1 MKSEKN
7 FIDYYEMFGLD
18 RSMTESQLKKAL
30 GKLSFENS
38 QREGCTDPNNIK
50 ERKEVLLTKKIILEA
65 MKTLGNAA
73 RRKEYD
79 ARLDEAIRAGTVS
92 HEKSREVQD
101 IIERT
106 RKYYEQR
113 KYELALSSAQEA
125 IKNNANSDEMYEIM
139 TRSYF
144 MLGDYYESLDAV
156 DKGANI
162 FQNAVGLWWLRIRI
176 RIMMEMYDEAQA
188 ELNEALVKFQQNPQ
202 FAAEQAYLYFHSGQF
217 DVGKRIIDSYLS
229 QNPSDMQYRQYVAYN
244 LIEISNYCYKYDSQA
259 EIACIVKQQDYEQC
273 LQLVTW
279 ANEYYQDDYTLEVL
293 QDIQSYGELKYDE
306 DNKIKSIAYMGV
318 TILAAVVGLC
328 MLIGGA
334 EGAYIAFII
343 AAIGFVFKK
352 VIDKYSYCAVWEI
365 NRDYY
370 RGYKENSGNWLYN
383 IASAPFDVVMSLFQ

>member
-18 RSMTESQLKKAL
+18 RSMTEGQLKKAL

-65 MKTLGNAA
+65 MKTLGNAT

-125 IKNNANSDEMYEIM
+125 LKNNANSDEMYEIM

-162 FQNAVGLWWLRIRI
+162 FQNAIGLWWLRIRI

-188 ELNEALVKFQQNPQ
+188 ELNEALNKFQQNPQ

-229 QNPSDMQYRQYVAYN
+229 HNPSDMQYRQYVAYN

-306 DNKIKSIAYMGV
+306 DNKIKSIVYMGV

-343 AAIGFVFKK
+343 AAIGFVLKK

-383 IASAPFDVVMSLFQ
+383 IASAPFDVAMSWFQ

>member
-65 MKTLGNAA
+65 IKTLGNAA

-125 IKNNANSDEMYEIM
+125 LKNNANSDEMYEIM

-162 FQNAVGLWWLRIRI
+162 FQNAIGLWWLRIRI

-188 ELNEALVKFQQNPQ
+188 ELNEALNKFQQNPQ

-259 EIACIVKQQDYEQC
+259 EIACIIKQQDYEQC

-306 DNKIKSIAYMGV
+306 DNKIKSIVYMGV

-343 AAIGFVFKK
+343 AAIGFVLKK
-352 VIDKYSYCAVWEI
+352 VIDKYSYCAIWEI

-383 IASAPFDVVMSLFQ
+383 IASAPFDVAMSWFQ

>member
-328 MLIGGA
+328 MLIAGA
-334 EGAYIAFII
+334 AGAYIAFII
-343 AAIGFVFKK
+343 AAIGFVLKK